1 MTLSR
6 VLLQLFCRPFQVGTM
21 RSHYLSHLWWR
32 NLYFPDRLWCGLG
45 MPLLIGRLETLCLFI
60 HLCWEFIFAVLYFHS
75 AHPRAGLAPTL
86 QLSLL
91 FLQMKKKLWTLLW
104 RTWQRWASVGGC
116 WTTTGIKTVSTP
128 ANRYGIAPSVHP
140 KLQLAML
147 AEQSLN
153 VRTEVNKCS
162 AHQKYHNFTKLP
174 GLWPLF
180 DKLKGGYRHLSITEE
195 QRRVMPQIIHKYN
208 SWAWNWV

>member
-1 MTLSR
+1 M
-6 VLLQLFCRPFQVGTM
+6 RP
-21 RSHYLSHLWWR
+21 HYLSHLWWR
-32 NLYFPDRLWCGLG
+32 NSYFQDRLGWERLWCGLG
-45 MPLLIGRLETLCLFI
+45 MPLLIGRVDIVSFFI
-60 HLCWEFIFAVLYFHS
+60 HLSWEFVYAVLYFHS
-75 AHPRAGLAPTL
+75 AHPRAELAPTL

-104 RTWQRWASVGGC
+104 RIWQRWASVGGC

-128 ANRYGIAPSVHP
+128 TNRYGIASSLHP
-140 KLQLAML
+140 KLQQTTEVGVVLAML

-162 AHQKYHNFTKLP
+162 AHQKYHNFIKLW

-180 DKLKGGYRHLSITEE
+180 DDLLKGSYRYLCITEE
-195 QRRVMPQIIHKYN
+195 QRRVMPQIIHRYN
-208 SWAWNWV
+208 NWAWNWI